1 MMDTNKMQNLIQTL
15 RRGLD
20 RIENNQCE
28 NAVDLEKTLRVMMS
42 SVCVS
47 AADTVKK
54 SLNSAR
60 AQ

>member
-28 NAVDLEKTLRVMMS
+28 NAVDLEKTLRVMA

-47 AADTVKK
+47 AADTVKEV
-54 SLNSAR
+54 
-60 AQ
+60 AQFS